1 MRALVS
7 PRTPR
12 SHHPGCPLLL
22 PATRPD
28 LQAEHPAAPSAELGG
43 GTGAAERGCVRR
55 GGTNGAAAPPRCHYN
70 SAAPEQECAAG
81 ALEPNYPNYVDL
93 PSRCELCRR
102 RPRAATRTNVC
113 LSCKKGA
120 GAFLPPYSPQ
130 QPYFGNEK
138 SLLSHPDITCG
149 AQRRRGRVTDGDHT
163 AMDAHRSQQGPTRG
177 SARTIRLCVPL
188 LGSPRPPQR
197 RLPSFPSTALGQLRS
212 PSHQLGS
219 IGSQRIPGSKPSWR
233 STEPTGRAFT
243 APLPAAHP
251 EQSFGGTPPP
261 PASAPHGP
269 VSQPNSCCTPP
280 RSYSDNRLH
289 FHAAQTH
296 TAPGRQISRDCPP
309 CCQVRPAG
317 EVCLSLLPAGE
328 AQHCSAPHLHRE
340 LPLSPTDPSAR
351 SGHRMPSHSR
361 VEGLIARDGTQSL
374 GEHREN
380 LHSPEQQRSWAAIP
394 IGRAPRALLGA
405 APHGLSAGAALPG
418 SHFPAESGCTLCS
431 EGRYP
436 QQSVSVGWRGR
447 ISPWGCSG
455 VSAALWVLC
464 AVGVRPPAR
473 SRAGDTRT
481 ARCSRTDRFGV

>member
-243 APLPAAHP
+243 APIPAAHP

-261 PASAPHGP
+261 LPPLQRPTAPCHSQAAAASH
-269 VSQPNSCCTPP
+269 
-280 RSYSDNRLH
+280 
-289 FHAAQTH
+289 HAA
-296 TAPGRQISRDCPP
+296 TATTASISTRLKLTPHQAGKSAGTALPAARSDLPGRFASP
-309 CCQVRPAG
+309 CCPQG
-317 EVCLSLLPAGE
+317 K
-328 AQHCSAPHLHRE
+328 
-340 LPLSPTDPSAR
+340 PS
-351 SGHRMPSHSR
+351 
-361 VEGLIARDGTQSL
+361 T
-374 GEHREN
+374 
-380 LHSPEQQRSWAAIP
+380 
-394 IGRAPRALLGA
+394 ALL
-405 APHGLSAGAALPG
+405 HT
-418 SHFPAESGCTLCS
+418 CT
-431 EGRYP
+431 GN
-436 QQSVSVGWRGR
+436 
-447 ISPWGCSG
+447 SP
-455 VSAALWVLC
+455 
-464 AVGVRPPAR
+464 
-473 SRAGDTRT
+473 
-481 ARCSRTDRFGV
+481 

>member
-1 MRALVS
+1 MRPEGGCRPEIRPPGKRCRAAAPKLSSQLHKQGCDPRMGPRCCTRSPTGRQKHSSAAACSHVGQSAGLQTTAPSERCCAPGDGHYNNVAIKEQNKKRQWFAAQGPDVALSLATNWRNGPFFPPLEQLAPIRGHTMRALVS

-251 EQSFGGTPPP
+251 EQS
-261 PASAPHGP
+261 SAGLPLRAAGRGK
-269 VSQPNSCCTPP
+269 PP
-280 RSYSDNRLH
+280 R
-289 FHAAQTH
+289 
-296 TAPGRQISRDCPP
+296 
-309 CCQVRPAG
+309 QVG
-317 EVCLSLLPAGE
+317 
-328 AQHCSAPHLHRE
+328 
-340 LPLSPTDPSAR
+340 
-351 SGHRMPSHSR
+351 
-361 VEGLIARDGTQSL
+361 
-374 GEHREN
+374 
-380 LHSPEQQRSWAAIP
+380 
-394 IGRAPRALLGA
+394 
-405 APHGLSAGAALPG
+405 PG
-418 SHFPAESGCTLCS
+418 SR
-431 EGRYP
+431 EG
-436 QQSVSVGWRGR
+436 
-447 ISPWGCSG
+447 SPG
-455 VSAALWVLC
+455 
-464 AVGVRPPAR
+464 
-473 SRAGDTRT
+473 
-481 ARCSRTDRFGV
+481 

>member
-163 AMDAHRSQQGPTRG
+163 AMDAHRSQQGPMRG
-177 SARTIRLCVPL
+177 SARTICLCVPL

-243 APLPAAHP
+243 APIPAAHP

-261 PASAPHGP
+261 SPRFSAPRP
-269 VSQPNSCCTPP
+269 RVTAKQLLRPTTQLQRQPPPFPRGSNSHRT
-280 RSYSDNRLH
+280 RQAN
-289 FHAAQTH
+289 Q
-296 TAPGRQISRDCPP
+296 PGLP
-309 CCQVRPAG
+309 
-317 EVCLSLLPAGE
+317 SLLPGPT
-328 AQHCSAPHLHRE
+328 CRGG
-340 LPLSPTDPSAR
+340 LPLPAARRGSP
-351 SGHRMPSHSR
+351 
-361 VEGLIARDGTQSL
+361 
-374 GEHREN
+374 
-380 LHSPEQQRSWAAIP
+380 
-394 IGRAPRALLGA
+394 ALLCSTPAQGTPPE
-405 APHGLSAGAALPG
+405 PHGSLSAQRPP
-418 SHFPAESGCTLCS
+418 H
-431 EGRYP
+431 P
-436 QQSVSVGWRGR
+436 QPQPRGR
-447 ISPWGCSG
+447 IDCKGWNSEP
-455 VSAALWVLC
+455 
-464 AVGVRPPAR
+464 R
-473 SRAGDTRT
+473 
-481 ARCSRTDRFGV
+481 